1 MKNYLF
7 SFIALL
13 VMSMAQAQNLGINAT
28 GTAPDASA
36 ILDVSSTTKGMLI
49 PRMTTLQRTDI
60 ASPATGLLVYDTDT
74 QSFWFRN
81 NTVWAN
87 LIGSSSGWSLQGN
100 NAGVDDFIGTTNNQS
115 LLFKANNQQA
125 GKIDL
130 LLNNAFW
137 GNGAG
142 LANTTGWSNTAN
154 GTSSLSEN
162 STGNENTANGFSSL
176 QNNTTGNDNTASG
189 AYSLKENTTGIENTA
204 NGAWALQYNTIGF
217 SNTAIGSGA
226 LTINTSGFYNTAIG
240 GGALNRNTTGAKN
253 TANGVNAL
261 NKNTTGNVNTANGQ
275 DALFYNTT
283 GSYNTANGETALHY
297 NTEGS
302 YNTANGSNALLNN
315 TLGTNN
321 TAIGFE
327 SGNANITGNNNTF
340 LGNQANVSADGF
352 TNSTAIGGNAIVDA
366 SNKIRIGNAA
376 VTVIEGSVAWS
387 TPSDRR
393 LKENVTVNNRLGL
406 NFITQLQPVNYNY
419 ISDKSK
425 VSHDGFIA
433 QDIEKI
439 IKKLDLPFSGLKKTD
454 TGMYSIAYSDFVM
467 PLVNAVKEQQ
477 NQIESLKKENE
488 ILKELAARVAALEE
502 TKPANSRHTST
513 EK

>member
-1 MKNYLF
+1 MKKYFL
-7 SFIALL
+7 SLIALL
-13 VMSMAQAQNLGINAT
+13 VMGVAQAQNIGINAE
-28 GTAPDASA
+28 GAAPDASA
-36 ILDVSSTTKGMLI
+36 MLDVSATTKGMLI
-49 PRMTTLQRTDI
+49 PRMTSVQRTGI

-87 LIGSSSGWSLQGN
+87 LIDSSSGWSLQGN
-100 NAGVDDFIGTTNNQS
+100 NAGVNDFIGTTNNQS

-130 LLNNAFW
+130 LLDNSFW

-142 LANTTGWSNTAN
+142 LANTTGY
-154 GTSSLSEN
+154 
-162 STGNENTANGFSSL
+162 ENTANGFNSL
-176 QNNTTGNDNTASG
+176 QSNTTGNDNTASG

-261 NKNTTGNVNTANGQ
+261 NKNTTGDVNTANGQ
-275 DALFYNTT
+275 DALFHNTT

-297 NTEGS
+297 NTTGN

-340 LGNQANVSADGF
+340 LGNQANVSADGI
-352 TNSTAIGGNAIVDA
+352 NNATAIGANTIVDA
-366 SNKIRIGNAA
+366 SNKIRIGDAS

-393 LKENVTVNNRLGL
+393 LKENITINNSLGL
-406 NFITQLQPVNYNY
+406 NFITQLKPVKYNY
-419 ISDKSK
+419 IADKSK
-425 VSHDGFIA
+425 VLHDGFIA

-439 IKKLDLPFSGLKKTD
+439 IKKLDLPFSGLKKTA
-454 TGMYSIAYSDFVM
+454 TGMYSLAYSDFVM

-477 NQIESLKKENE
+477 SQIESLKKENE

-502 TKPANSRHTST
+502 TKSANSRHAST